1 MSETSRT
8 DYDPAHNEWWC
19 DGTIV
24 DPSYIQELMES
35 LTTERDN
42 LKADLA
48 EVNEKNEKLF
58 NHTTRLSKKLRE
70 EQNLNDGLIKQLK
83 EK

>member
-1 MSETSRT
+1 MPNATNNISSEQVIGQMS
-8 DYDPAHNEWWC
+8 DQIA
-19 DGTIV
+19 
-24 DPSYIQELMES
+24 ELAYKNSS
-35 LTTERDN
+35 LVAERDR
-42 LKADLA
+42 LMVDLA

-83 EK
+83 EKRDEL